1 MVRTKITARIPPDL
15 ADSLRRIAALKDRSV
30 SDIVEDAILKAF
42 TDRGDAEHA
51 ALVVKL
57 DGISKRLSAI
67 ERGQETHFELSA
79 HAARFA
85 MSVASEIPEADK
97 PTLNAR
103 GSARFQ
109 NVLASIAARLAGGKS
124 IWREHF
130 GEAASIRVT
139 KEHAGVA
146 AE

>member
-15 ADSLRRIAALKDRSV
+15 ADSLRRIAALKDKSV

-85 MSVASEIPEADK
+85 MSVAPEIPEADK
-97 PTLNAR
+97 PALNAR

-130 GEAASIRVT
+130 GETTPAKTAN
-139 KEHAGVA
+139 EHAGVA